1 MDTTFSEVVKKVIAQ
16 YPLEAEQIYLLS
28 YKGKKAVWSVH
39 TNLGEVII
47 KKVPFDESHIAFM
60 IHAID
65 YLREKGIHTPGVY
78 KSNSGAG
85 FVKVDHEYFVIFE
98 AVYGR
103 SPEYEHEDELKMI
116 VGGMAS
122 FHKASK
128 GIESPTG
135 NFPSFLLTEWKSDL
149 QRRYERLLAW
159 KEQKSQLTDKSMFDQ
174 HFLANADAVLE
185 QCNASLAMLNHAY
198 FDQWVEETKV
208 TKTLCHQDYA
218 AGNLAIGDDGH
229 LYVYDMDSLTVDL
242 PVRDL
247 RKIINKVMKKRPEW
261 DLQLMLTMLKAYQAV
276 NPLTKE
282 QLLILAADIQFPHL
296 VYGQVSKFY
305 ENREEKWT
313 VAKHIERLKEMIATE
328 LSKNT
333 VLQAALAYLDEVV
346 EHGKHK

>member
-16 YPLEAEQIYLLS
+16 YPLDVEQIYLLS
-28 YKGKKAVWSVH
+28 YKGKKAVWSAQ

-47 KKVPFDESHIAFM
+47 KKLPFDESQIAFM
-60 IHAID
+60 IHAVD
-65 YLREKGIHTPGVY
+65 YLRENGVHTPGIF

-85 FVKVDHEYFVIFE
+85 FVQVDHEYFVIFE

-103 SPEYEHEDELKMI
+103 SPEYEHEDELVMI
-116 VGGMAS
+116 VEGMAS
-122 FHKASK
+122 FHKASR

-135 NFPSFLLTEWKSDL
+135 SFPSFLLTGWKSDL
-149 QRRYERLLAW
+149 QKRYGRMLAW
-159 KEQKSQLTDKSMFDQ
+159 KQQKSLLTDISEFDRL
-174 HFLANADAVLE
+174 FLANVDAFLK
-185 QCNASLAMLNHAY
+185 QCEATLSMLNHSY
-198 FDQWVEETKV
+198 FDQWVEETKI
-208 TKTLCHQDYA
+208 TKTLCHQDFA

-229 LYVYDMDSLTVDL
+229 LYVFDMDSLTVDL

-261 DLQLMLTMLKAYQAV
+261 DLQLMLTMIKAYQGV

-296 VYGQVSKFY
+296 FYGQVSKYY
-305 ENREEKWT
+305 EKKEEKWT
-313 VAKHIERLKEMIATE
+313 PAKHIERLNEMIATE

-333 VLQAALAYLDEVV
+333 VVQAALAYLDEVV
-346 EHGKHK
+346 DYGKHK